1 MTTSRKV
8 VLLLAILL
16 AVGLFFSLDLG
27 RFLSL
32 DYITSQRDLLQQ
44 QVAAHPWV
52 SGLAFFLIYIAVT
65 GLSLPGAAVLTLLGG
80 ALFGLAWGLVVVS
93 FASSI
98 GATLAFL
105 ASRIL
110 FRESV
115 QRRFGDS
122 LRSVNRGVERD
133 GSFYLFG
140 LRLVPV
146 FPFFVINLVMGL
158 TPMKAARFYWVS
170 QLGMLPGTLVYV
182 NAGTQLGQVDSLAG
196 IVSPGLIGS
205 FVLLALFPLIARRVM
220 NAIRHR
226 RLLKPYSKPARFD
239 RNLVVIG
246 AGSAGLVTA
255 YIAAAT
261 RASVSLVERH
271 RMGGDCLNT
280 GCVPSKTLIK
290 SARIAH
296 DARRSDHFGI
306 DTGPVSVNFPAV
318 MERIQSVIQTI
329 EPHDSVER
337 YTGLGVDCIT
347 GSARILDPWRVE
359 VDGRVLTTRNIV
371 IATGARPFVPPIEGI
386 EQVPYYTSDTIW
398 SLRQAPEKML
408 ILGGGPI
415 GCELAQ
421 AFARLDV
428 PVTQVDL
435 APRILPREDEDAAR
449 LVERSLVA
457 DGVDL
462 HTGTRAIRFE
472 AGDGLHTLVC
482 DRDGT
487 EIRIEFDTLLLAVG
501 RKANTDGLGLDKL
514 GIDLNA
520 NGTVQVDET
529 LQTRLP
535 GIYACGDV
543 AGPYQFTHAAAHQAW
558 YASVNSLFGTF
569 RRFKVDYRV
578 LPWTTFTDPEVAR
591 VGLNEQEAAE
601 QGIEVEVTTYG
612 LDDLDRAIAEG
623 DAEGFVKV
631 LTPPG
636 KDRILGATIAGHH
649 AGELITEFIS
659 AMKHG
664 YGLNKILGT
673 IHVYPTLSEANKFAA
688 GNWKKAHAPE
698 AALNLLQRFHR
709 WRRGGTREQDAT
721 PAHPETP
728 GGPS

>member
-1 MTTSRKV
+1 MKTSRKV
-8 VLLLAILL
+8 VLLAAIAILI
-16 AVGLFFSLDLG
+16 ALFFAFDLG

-32 DYITSQRDLLQQ
+32 DYIVQQRDVLQQ
-44 QVAAHPWV
+44 QVDQYPWV
-52 SGLAFFLIYIAVT
+52 SGATFFLIYVAVT
-65 GLSLPGAAVLTLLGG
+65 GLSLPGAAVMTLLGG
-80 ALFGLAWGLVVVS
+80 ALFGLFSGLLLVS

-110 FRESV
+110 FRDTV

-122 LRSVNRGVERD
+122 LRAVNKGVERD

-140 LRLVPV
+140 LRLVPI

-158 TPMKAARFYWVS
+158 TPMKTLRFYGIS
-170 QLGMLPGTLVYV
+170 QLGMLPGTIVYV
-182 NAGTQLGQVDSLAG
+182 NAGTQLGQVDSLGG
-196 IVSPGLIGS
+196 IVSAELIGS
-205 FVLLALFPLIARRVM
+205 FVLLAIFPIIARAVM
-220 NAIRHR
+220 NLIKRR
-226 RLLKPYSKPARFD
+226 RLLKDYSRPKKFD
-239 RNLVVIG
+239 RNLIVIG

-261 RASVSLVERH
+261 KASVTLIEKH
-271 RMGGDCLNT
+271 KMGGDCLNT

-296 DARRSDHFGI
+296 DVRRGQQFGI
-306 DTGPVSVNFPAV
+306 ATSEVSVDFPAV
-318 MERIQSVIQTI
+318 MARIQSVIKTI
-329 EPHDSVER
+329 EPHDSIER
-337 YTGLGVDCIT
+337 YTDLGVHCVT
-347 GSARILDPWRVE
+347 GEARIVDPWRVE
-359 VDGRVLTTRNIV
+359 VAGQTLTARNIV

-386 EQVPYYTSDTIW
+386 DQVPYYTSDNLW
-398 SLRQAPEKML
+398 ELRQAPRQML

-428 PVTQVDL
+428 PVVQLDQ
-435 APRILPREDEDAAR
+435 APRILPREDDDAAQA
-449 LVERSLVA
+449 VTDSLVA
-457 DGVDL
+457 SGVDL
-462 HTGTRAIRFE
+462 RTGAKAKRFE
-472 AGDGLHTLVC
+472 REGTTYTLVYEQDGE
-482 DRDGT
+482 DR
-487 EIRIEFDTLLLAVG
+487 RVEFDALLLAVG
-501 RKANTDGLGLDKL
+501 RKANTEGLGLDAL
-514 GIDLNA
+514 GIETQA

-529 LQTRLP
+529 LQTRIP

-558 YASVNSLFGTF
+558 YASVNSLFGSFKT
-569 RRFKVDYRV
+569 FKVDYRV

-591 VGLNEQEAAE
+591 VGLNEQEAKE
-601 QGIEVEVTTYG
+601 QGIAVEVTTYA

-623 DAEGFVKV
+623 DTEGFVKV

-636 KDRILGATIAGHH
+636 KDRILGATVVGSHG
-649 AGELITEFIS
+649 GELITEFIS

-688 GNWKKAHAPE
+688 GNWKKAHAPQS
-698 AALNLLQRFHR
+698 ALRWLERFHA
-709 WRRGGTREQDAT
+709 WRRA
-721 PAHPETP
+721 
-728 GGPS
+728 

>member
-1 MTTSRKV
+1 MKASRKV
-8 VLLLAILL
+8 ILL
-16 AVGLFFSLDLG
+16 VAIAVLIALFFAFDLGRFFSLD
-27 RFLSL
+27 
-32 DYITSQRDLLQQ
+32 YIVQQRDVLQQ
-44 QVAAHPWV
+44 QVDQHPGL
-52 SGLAFFLIYIAVT
+52 SGLIFFLIYVAVT
-65 GLSLPGAAVLTLLGG
+65 GLSLPGAAVMTLLGG
-80 ALFGLAWGLVVVS
+80 ALFGLAFGLLLVS
-93 FASSI
+93 FASTI

-105 ASRIL
+105 ASRVL
-110 FRESV
+110 FRDTV

-122 LRSVNRGVERD
+122 LRAVNRGVERD

-158 TPMKAARFYWVS
+158 TPMKTLRFYWVS
-170 QLGMLPGTLVYV
+170 QLGMLPGTFVYV
-182 NAGTQLGQVDSLAG
+182 NAGTQLGQVDSLGG
-196 IVSPGLIGS
+196 IVSAELIGS
-205 FVLLALFPLIARRVM
+205 FALLAVFPVIARAVM
-220 NAIRHR
+220 NLIKR
-226 RLLKPYSKPARFD
+226 RRVLKNYSRPDRFD
-239 RNLVVIG
+239 RNLIVIG

-261 RASVSLVERH
+261 KASVTLIEKH
-271 RMGGDCLNT
+271 KMGGDCLNT

-296 DARRSDHFGI
+296 DARRGERFGI
-306 DTGPVSVNFPAV
+306 ETSAVKVDFPAV
-318 MERIQSVIQTI
+318 MERVQSVIKTI

-337 YTGLGVDCIT
+337 YTDLGVDCVT
-347 GSARILDPWRVE
+347 GEARIVDPWRVE
-359 VDGRVLTTRNIV
+359 VNGRTLTARNIV
-371 IATGARPFVPPIEGI
+371 IATGARPFVPSIPGI
-386 EQVPYYTSDTIW
+386 DQVPYYTSDTVW
-398 SLRQAPEKML
+398 ELRQAPKKLL

-428 PVTQVDL
+428 PVVQMDQ
-435 APRILPREDEDAAR
+435 APRILPREDDDAAQ
-449 LVERSLVA
+449 LVTDSLVS

-462 HTGTRAIRFE
+462 RTGARAERFE
-472 AGDGLHTLVC
+472 KDGDTCRLIYQQ
-482 DRDGT
+482 DG
-487 EIRIEFDTLLLAVG
+487 EEKQVEFDTLLLAVG
-501 RKANTDGLGLDKL
+501 RKANTDSLGLEAL
-514 GIDLNA
+514 GIETNS

-529 LQTRLP
+529 LQTRIP

-558 YASVNSLFGTF
+558 YASVNSLFGSFKT
-569 RRFKVDYRV
+569 FKVDYRV

-591 VGLNEQEAAE
+591 VGLNEQEAKE
-601 QGIEVEVTTYG
+601 QGVAFEVTTYA
-612 LDDLDRAIAEG
+612 LDELDRAIAEG
-623 DAEGFVKV
+623 ETEGFVKV

-636 KDRILGATIAGHH
+636 KDRILGANIVGNH

-698 AALNLLQRFHR
+698 SALRWLERFHA
-709 WRRGGTREQDAT
+709 WRRA
-721 PAHPETP
+721 
-728 GGPS
+728 

>member
-1 MTTSRKV
+1 MKASRKV
-8 VLLLAILL
+8 ILL
-16 AVGLFFSLDLG
+16 VAIAVLIALFFAFDLGRFFSLD
-27 RFLSL
+27 
-32 DYITSQRDLLQQ
+32 YIVQQRDVLQQ
-44 QVAAHPWV
+44 QVDQHPGL
-52 SGLAFFLIYIAVT
+52 SGLIFFLIYVAVT
-65 GLSLPGAAVLTLLGG
+65 GLSLPGAAVMTLLGG
-80 ALFGLAWGLVVVS
+80 ALFGLAFGLLLVS
-93 FASSI
+93 FASTI

-105 ASRIL
+105 ASRVL
-110 FRESV
+110 FRDTV

-122 LRSVNRGVERD
+122 LRAVNRGVERD

-158 TPMKAARFYWVS
+158 TPMKTLRFYWVS
-170 QLGMLPGTLVYV
+170 QLGMLPGTFVYV
-182 NAGTQLGQVDSLAG
+182 NAGTQLGQVDSLGG
-196 IVSPGLIGS
+196 IVSAELIGS
-205 FVLLALFPLIARRVM
+205 FALLAVFPVIARAVM
-220 NAIRHR
+220 NLIKR
-226 RLLKPYSKPARFD
+226 RRVLKNYSRPDRFD
-239 RNLVVIG
+239 RNLIVIG

-261 RASVSLVERH
+261 KASVTLIEKH
-271 RMGGDCLNT
+271 KMGGDCLNT

-296 DARRSDHFGI
+296 DARRGERFGI
-306 DTGPVSVNFPAV
+306 ETSAVKVDFPAV
-318 MERIQSVIQTI
+318 MERVQSVIKTI

-337 YTGLGVDCIT
+337 YTDLGVDCVT
-347 GSARILDPWRVE
+347 GEARIVDPWRVE
-359 VDGRVLTTRNIV
+359 VNGRTLTARNIV
-371 IATGARPFVPPIEGI
+371 IATGARPFVPPIPGI
-386 EQVPYYTSDTIW
+386 EQVPYYTSDTVW
-398 SLRQAPEKML
+398 ELRQAPKKLL

-428 PVTQVDL
+428 PVVQMDQ
-435 APRILPREDEDAAR
+435 APRILPREDDDAAQ
-449 LVERSLVA
+449 LVTDSLVS

-462 HTGTRAIRFE
+462 RTGARAERFE
-472 AGDGLHTLVC
+472 KDGDTCRLIYQQ
-482 DRDGT
+482 DG
-487 EIRIEFDTLLLAVG
+487 EEKQVEFDTLLLAVG
-501 RKANTDGLGLDKL
+501 RKANTDSLGLEAL
-514 GIDLNA
+514 GIETNS

-529 LQTRLP
+529 LQTRIP

-558 YASVNSLFGTF
+558 YASVNSLFGSFKT
-569 RRFKVDYRV
+569 FKVDYRV

-591 VGLNEQEAAE
+591 VGLNEQEAKE
-601 QGIEVEVTTYG
+601 QGVAFEVTTYA
-612 LDDLDRAIAEG
+612 LDELDRAIAEG
-623 DAEGFVKV
+623 ETEGFVKV

-636 KDRILGATIAGHH
+636 KDRILGANIVGNH

-698 AALNLLQRFHR
+698 SALRWLERFHA
-709 WRRGGTREQDAT
+709 WRRA
-721 PAHPETP
+721 
-728 GGPS
+728 

>member
-1 MTTSRKV
+1 MKASRKV
-8 VLLLAILL
+8 VLLAAIIIL
-16 AVGLFFSLDLG
+16 VVLFFAFDLG
-27 RFLSL
+27 RFLTL
-32 DYITSQRDLLQQ
+32 DYIIQQRDVLQH
-44 QVAAHPWV
+44 QVNEHPGV
-52 SGLAFFLIYIAVT
+52 SGLGFFLIYVAVT
-65 GLSLPGAAVLTLLGG
+65 GLSLPGAAVMTLLGG
-80 ALFGLAWGLVVVS
+80 ALFGLFSGLVLVS

-105 ASRIL
+105 ASRVL
-110 FRESV
+110 FRDTV

-122 LRSVNRGVERD
+122 LRAVNKGVERD

-140 LRLVPV
+140 LRLVPL

-158 TPMKAARFYWVS
+158 TPMKTLRFYWVS

-182 NAGTQLGQVDSLAG
+182 NAGTQLGQVDSLSG
-196 IVSPGLIGS
+196 VLSPQLIGS
-205 FVLLALFPLIARRVM
+205 FVLLGVFPLIARAIMNVIKRRRV
-220 NAIRHR
+220 
-226 RLLKPYSKPARFD
+226 LKAYDRPETFD
-239 RNLVVIG
+239 RNLIVIG

-261 RASVSLVERH
+261 KASVTLIEKH
-271 RMGGDCLNT
+271 KMGGDCLNT

-296 DARRSDHFGI
+296 DARRSEHFG
-306 DTGPVSVNFPAV
+306 VNTTDVRVDLPTV
-318 MERIQSVIQTI
+318 MERVQSVIKTI
-329 EPHDSVER
+329 EPHDSIER
-337 YTGLGVDCIT
+337 YTDLGVDCVT
-347 GSARILDPWRVE
+347 GEARILDPWRVK
-359 VDGRVLTTRNIV
+359 VNGKVMTTRNIV
-371 IATGARPFVPPIEGI
+371 IATGARPFVPPIPGI
-386 EQVPYYTSDTIW
+386 DQVPYYTSDTVW
-398 SLRQAPEKML
+398 ELRQAPRRML

-428 PVTQVDL
+428 PVIQIDQ
-435 APRILPREDEDAAR
+435 APRILPREDDDAAQI
-449 LVERSLVA
+449 VADSLIA

-462 HTGTRAIRFE
+462 RTGARAERFE
-472 AGDGLHTLVC
+472 N
-482 DRDGT
+482 DGT
-487 EIRIEFDTLLLAVG
+487 TYRLIYQQAGEEKHVEFDTLLLAVG
-501 RKANTDGLGLDKL
+501 RKANTESLGLDAL
-514 GIDLNA
+514 GIETHA

-529 LQTRLP
+529 LQTRIP

-558 YASVNSLFGTF
+558 YASVNSLFGSLKT
-569 RRFKVDYRV
+569 FKVDYLV

-591 VGLNEQEAAE
+591 VGLNEQDARE
-601 QGIEVEVTTYG
+601 QGIPFEVTTYP

-623 DAEGFVKV
+623 DTEGFVKV

-636 KDRILGATIAGHH
+636 KDRILGATIVGHH

-698 AALNLLQRFHR
+698 SALRWLERFHS
-709 WRRGGTREQDAT
+709 WRRT
-721 PAHPETP
+721 
-728 GGPS
+728 